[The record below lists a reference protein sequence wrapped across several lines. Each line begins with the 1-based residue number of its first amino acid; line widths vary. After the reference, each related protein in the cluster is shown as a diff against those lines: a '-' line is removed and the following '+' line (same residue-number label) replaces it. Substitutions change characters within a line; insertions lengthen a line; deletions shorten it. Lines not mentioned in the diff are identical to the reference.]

1 MQHRRI
7 GWESVAYFQ
16 VFDSQVVA
24 GKSPDVRH
32 LTEIVVTLVCIVNC
46 SRIGNGFACG
56 IALRRPSVLIL
67 PSESVSC
74 PLEERACDSGNVIS
88 THCSAGKNHLHIKAL
103 VAETDFS
110 TEIHHRTVRVTDR
123 AHILAVDNAVTVEVK
138 ILDVSKSDVVGR
150 RLEERP
156 VVEFLESIVE
166 TVRLVAVVLADAV
179 AGLVHPL
186 VRVRSFS
193 HILDD
198 ILGIGDIAFNIVS
211 EVSDFVFPSENQFKS
226 SVGYFSNIDRCCIP
240 TRHSEGYR
248 NHTESSKDIGSV
260 FVEIIS
266 GEVEPVVKEFEFDS
280 GACLFGFLPGH
291 ILISQSTFC

>member
-110 TEIHHRTVRVTDR
+110 TEIHHRTVRVTDW

-211 EVSDFVFPSENQFKS
+211 EVSDFVFPSENQFES
-226 SVGYFSNIDRCCIP
+226 PVGNLSDIYSGGIP

-260 FVEIIS
+260 LVEIIA